1 METTK
6 SLLFEVSEYLEE
18 IINNAKSMIN
28 LDFSVVD
35 EHLLRIIGTG
45 HYEKYVGLNLPSQTA
60 HDHVVRK
67 GEPLVLVDPLENT
80 VCKTCSVRSI
90 CLQEY
95 SVIYPITIEGSVIGA
110 ITAAGFDESSKET
123 LLRMKD
129 EIQYYLKTISE
140 FISTKLRDKERE
152 RIQESILNTINNGVL
167 LTDHKGLIIKTNDR
181 LKSLGI
187 EKNEWVHKYLPTFLI
202 NKIFNDNITAYETEC
217 NVEVS
222 GEVYPFHIIVKP
234 VNEKRTNS
242 NFLFVFNEIKESIV
256 EKIDESFYHELDN
269 IVGKSKA
276 ITETKKLAINASK
289 GISNVYIQ
297 GESGTG
303 KELFARAVHNLSNRV
318 NEPFISVNCAAIP
331 EHLLESELFGYEEG
345 AFTGAKKGGKP
356 GKFELANGGTI
367 FLDEIGDL
375 SLHLQPK
382 LLRVIEYGE
391 LERVGSVHMKK
402 LDVRIIAATNRDL
415 ETMVT
420 EGTFREDLYYR
431 LNVIHLPIAPL
442 RKRREDI
449 MLLANSFLQKYNRK
463 LGKNIKYFSDDCEK
477 ALLIYNWPGNVR
489 ELENAV
495 EYAVH
500 MESTNTIQV
509 ESLPVKVKNSGV
521 DIINT
526 NSSYRIKDIEQITIQ
541 NLIEHHGNDYEGK
554 VRVAKELGISVSTL
568 YRRLKSM
575 GI

>member
-1 METTK
+1 MEPTK
-6 SLLFEVSEYLEE
+6 SLLSEVSEYLEG

-35 EHLLRIIGTG
+35 ENLLRIIGTG
-45 HYEKYVGLNLPSQTA
+45 YYEKYVGLNLPSQTA

-67 GEPLVLVDPLENT
+67 GEPLVLVDPLENA

-95 SVIYPITIEGSVIGA
+95 SVIYPITIEGRVIGA
-110 ITAAGFDESSKET
+110 ITAAGFNESSKET
-123 LLRMKD
+123 LIHMKD
-129 EIQYYLKTISE
+129 EIQFYLKTISE
-140 FISTKLRDKERE
+140 YISTKLREQETE
-152 RIQESILNTINNGVL
+152 RIQETILNIINEGVL
-167 LTDHKGLIIKTNDR
+167 LTDHKGLIMKTNER
-181 LKSLGI
+181 LKNLGI

-202 NKIFNDNITAYETEC
+202 NKVFNDNISNYETEC

-222 GEVYPFHIIVKP
+222 GEIYPFHITVKP
-234 VNEKRTNS
+234 INEKRTKS
-242 NFLFVFNEIKESIV
+242 NILFVLNDIKESIV
-256 EKIDESFYHELDN
+256 EKIDESFYSELDN

-289 GISNVYIQ
+289 GISNVFIQ

-303 KELFARAVHNLSNRV
+303 KELFARAVHKLSNRV

-415 ETMVT
+415 ETMVS

-449 MLLANSFLQKYNRK
+449 MLLANSFRQKYNRK
-463 LGKNIKYFSDDCEK
+463 LGKNIKHFSDDCEK

-500 MESTNTIQV
+500 MENTHTLQV

-526 NSSYRIKDIEQITIQ
+526 NSSFKIKDLEHITIQ

-568 YRRLKSM
+568 YRRLKTM